1 MSRELALFAELKGRN
16 VYEVA
21 VADAGSA
28 GV

>member
-1 MSRELALFAELKGRN
+1 MSRKLALLDELKGCN